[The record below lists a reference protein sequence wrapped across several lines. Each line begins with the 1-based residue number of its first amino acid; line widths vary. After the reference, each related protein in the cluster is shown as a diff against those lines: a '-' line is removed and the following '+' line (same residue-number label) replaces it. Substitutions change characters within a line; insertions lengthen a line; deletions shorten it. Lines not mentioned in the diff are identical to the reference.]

1 MAKNV
6 KLLDIVND
14 SPNYVIDVVDKLW
27 SIVADI
33 PRPIQIVGG
42 AAVVGLVLE
51 NAGYITLPFQFKN
64 LEIFRKAGSGT
75 GKIPVLEPFY
85 LYWTYEPCRQLDGS

>member
-14 SPNYVIDVVDKLW
+14 SPNYVIDVVDRLW

-85 LYWTYEPCRQLDGS
+85 LYWTYEVCRQLDGS